1 MTPFPHGKPP
11 GRVQSVF
18 RHAILPSA
26 ASGAVPLGTAPQRP
40 GGPAGPQRQSPPNG
54 VPSIM
59 RPFAMER
66 WQSTYENRVAY
77 NLSESGVHPLT
88 LGELVELAGDSTA
101 LESTLLGYGQSNGSD
116 ELRARIAALYEPVAD
131 VDVVV
136 TNGSAEANYV
146 TLWRLVEPG
155 SEVAIVVPN
164 YMQGYGLAEAFGAR
178 ITEIWLREELG
189 WQPDPDEI
197 ERVIG
202 NRTRLVLVTN
212 PNNPTGAILSPEARA
227 AIIRAA
233 DRVGAWILAD
243 EVYSGAELD
252 GPETPSFLGEYPR
265 TVATGSLSKAYGLP
279 GLRIGW
285 VAAPRA
291 LAADLWAR
299 TDYTTIS
306 PGELTDRLAT
316 LALDPNVRPRLLQR
330 TRAILHEGLDRL
342 ERWARADDA
351 LVYRPPDAGAICYIR
366 YRYDIPS
373 LELAERLRVEQ
384 DVLVVPGAHFG
395 MDRYIRIGYG
405 LRGDRLTEALDR
417 VRRTLE
423 TLPVRD

>member
-1 MTPFPHGKPP
+1 APRLPRAGAPRGPGSWNPTADRPAGPRSGRPHRRSRSSAARQRPPPAGRSPPRARSARRARCSTEWDRSRTARGGRARSPAKCREPRSAASPSPPGGRACPDSAWPPSPARSGRFPDPAARPAHRSPRKRSCSRRVRPAHRVVRPFPRSFPCAHRLPWNVRRPRAIHRYAVRPGHQEPAADRACRNVDTMTPFPHGKPP

-136 TNGSAEANYV
+136 TNGSAEANFV

-155 SEVAIVVPN
+155 S
-164 YMQGYGLAEAFGAR
+164 
-178 ITEIWLREELG
+178 
-189 WQPDPDEI
+189 
-197 ERVIG
+197 
-202 NRTRLVLVTN
+202 
-212 PNNPTGAILSPEARA
+212 
-227 AIIRAA
+227 
-233 DRVGAWILAD
+233 
-243 EVYSGAELD
+243 
-252 GPETPSFLGEYPR
+252 
-265 TVATGSLSKAYGLP
+265 
-279 GLRIGW
+279 
-285 VAAPRA
+285 
-291 LAADLWAR
+291 
-299 TDYTTIS
+299 
-306 PGELTDRLAT
+306 
-316 LALDPNVRPRLLQR
+316 
-330 TRAILHEGLDRL
+330 
-342 ERWARADDA
+342 
-351 LVYRPPDAGAICYIR
+351 
-366 YRYDIPS
+366 
-373 LELAERLRVEQ
+373 
-384 DVLVVPGAHFG
+384 
-395 MDRYIRIGYG
+395 
-405 LRGDRLTEALDR
+405 
-417 VRRTLE
+417 
-423 TLPVRD
+423 